1 MIEQMKEHIFVCI
14 CTQSLSSLIF
24 KKFCLSISVLRHVRN
39 AMYVDMKLSS
49 SQKKPLPE
57 VRVQIPLP
65 EKKPFCSLPI

>member
-24 KKFCLSISVLRHVRN
+24 KKFCLSISVLRHVHN

-49 SQKKPLPE
+49 SQKKPLP
-57 VRVQIPLP
+57 
-65 EKKPFCSLPI
+65 